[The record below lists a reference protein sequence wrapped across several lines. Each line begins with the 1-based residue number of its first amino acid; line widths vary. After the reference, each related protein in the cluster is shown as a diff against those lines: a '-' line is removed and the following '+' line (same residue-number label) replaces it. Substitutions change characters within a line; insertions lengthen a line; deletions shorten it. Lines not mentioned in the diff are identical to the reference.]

1 MTLTVR
7 EAMFAQKTADVHTK
21 VRVNVAVVVRDLEGR
36 ILLEKRSDCGMWGLP
51 GGRIE
56 PGESITDAAA
66 REMLEETGF
75 QVKITRLLGVYSG
88 PEDRIVTFSDNVVQI
103 VDILLEAEIIS
114 GILTRS
120 SESLALDFFS
130 PDSMPPDDDVI
141 PVAKSIFKDIVTGQ
155 VGVIR

>member
-1 MTLTVR
+1 MTLAAR
-7 EAMFAQKTADVHTK
+7 EAMFAQKTADVNTK
-21 VRVNVAVVVRDLEGR
+21 VRVNVAVVVRDLESR

-56 PGESITDAAA
+56 PGESITDAAV

-88 PEDRIVTFSDNVVQI
+88 PEDRIVTFSDNVVQV

-114 GILTRS
+114 GILSRS
-120 SESLALDFFS
+120 FESLELEFFS
-130 PDSMPPDDDVI
+130 PDKMPPKVDVI
-141 PVAKSIFKDIVTGQ
+141 PVARVIFEDIVMGN
-155 VGVIR
+155 VGVVR